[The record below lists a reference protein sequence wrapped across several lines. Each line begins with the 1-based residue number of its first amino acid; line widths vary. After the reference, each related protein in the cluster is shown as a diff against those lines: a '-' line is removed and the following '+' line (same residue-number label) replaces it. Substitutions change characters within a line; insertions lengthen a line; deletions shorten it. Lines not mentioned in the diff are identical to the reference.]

1 MLNLKFS
8 MVTGIRHHFLALW
21 RNRDGVAAIVMAI
34 FLPVLV
40 VIAALVIDM
49 SYAYWTRTQ
58 LQHAATVDRSWLH
71 AEQGRQALEAPH
83 MGIPVGGLG
92 VGDLVVAGLG

>member
-21 RNRDGVAAIVMAI
+21 RDRDGVAAIVVAI

-40 VIAALVIDM
+40 VFASLVIDM
-49 SYAYWTRTQ
+49 SYVYWKTPLLPSEFNR
-58 LQHAATVDRSWLH
+58 
-71 AEQGRQALEAPH
+71 
-83 MGIPVGGLG
+83 
-92 VGDLVVAGLG
+92 